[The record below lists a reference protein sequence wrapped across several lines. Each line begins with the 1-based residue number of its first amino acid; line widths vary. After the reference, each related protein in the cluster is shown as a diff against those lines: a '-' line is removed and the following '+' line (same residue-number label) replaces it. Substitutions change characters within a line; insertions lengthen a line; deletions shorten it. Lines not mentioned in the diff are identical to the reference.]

1 MVDEKQEVHMM
12 YIIFVIF
19 VVQTKIIYVE
29 FEDNKG
35 LHLLSSSILV
45 LYRTYD
51 LCILRSFCFRS
62 ITKDIT
68 LLSSHYEILHFCE
81 VRT

>member
-1 MVDEKQEVHMM
+1 MVAEKQEVHMM

-35 LHLLSSSILV
+35 VHLLSSRILV

-51 LCILRSFCFRS
+51 LCILCSFSFRS
-62 ITKDIT
+62 ITKYYTSQFTLQNIT
-68 LLSSHYEILHFCE
+68 LL
-81 VRT
+81 